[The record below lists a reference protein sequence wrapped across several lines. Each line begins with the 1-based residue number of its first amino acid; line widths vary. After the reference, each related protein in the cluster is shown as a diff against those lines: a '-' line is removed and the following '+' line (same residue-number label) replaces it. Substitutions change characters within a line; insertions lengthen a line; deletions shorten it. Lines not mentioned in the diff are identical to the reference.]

1 MYFIHILR
9 NRDLL
14 NTKNA
19 INLSMQSRD
28 QVLYMLAFVDPW

>member
-9 NRDLL
+9 IEICE
-14 NTKNA
+14 T
-19 INLSMQSRD
+19 NLSMQSPD